1 MGNAQLLEVA
11 PEARVEMARQAEA
24 VDVPE
29 LLTAIRAFNRAAVEG
44 RPGWQPGLPLEL
56 AFLEA
61 CQPATEAAKPS
72 GDPHPQ
78 TAPAAP
84 AATRTEPPSRRSGNP
99 GPVAAV
105 REENRMSL
113 QRPAGEAS
121 AGTVTFQLVIDHWK
135 EILAAARRRDPRT
148 QALLNSCRP
157 MGLETGVL
165 VLGFASDLLR
175 EKMEKGHS
183 LSLAREALEEVLGIP
198 IEVRSALTSGQAAAL
213 GDASPETVQDDGMVA
228 TALRDLG
235 GQVVD
240 VKPVL
245 PEESPTGRSGPPAAG

>member
-1 MGNAQLLEVA
+1 
-11 PEARVEMARQAEA
+11 
-24 VDVPE
+24 
-29 LLTAIRAFNRAAVEG
+29 
-44 RPGWQPGLPLEL
+44 
-56 AFLEA
+56 
-61 CQPATEAAKPS
+61 
-72 GDPHPQ
+72 
-78 TAPAAP
+78 
-84 AATRTEPPSRRSGNP
+84 
-99 GPVAAV
+99 
-105 REENRMSL
+105 MSL

-213 GDASPETVQDDGMVA
+213 GDASPATVQDDGMVA

>member
-1 MGNAQLLEVA
+1 M
-11 PEARVEMARQAEA
+11 
-24 VDVPE
+24 
-29 LLTAIRAFNRAAVEG
+29 
-44 RPGWQPGLPLEL
+44 
-56 AFLEA
+56 
-61 CQPATEAAKPS
+61 
-72 GDPHPQ
+72 
-78 TAPAAP
+78 
-84 AATRTEPPSRRSGNP
+84 SRH
-99 GPVAAV
+99 
-105 REENRMSL
+105 
-113 QRPAGEAS
+113 RPAGEAS
-121 AGTVTFQLVIDHWK
+121 AGTVTFQLVIDRWK

-245 PEESPTGRSGPPAAG
+245 PEDSLTGRSGPPAAG